1 MITQKYNLSIE
12 PDKVK
17 PVVRVSQYDDSSR
30 TIVFVIDYDF
40 SDASVYVGDDEIA
53 CEIDGNEVSFLIDE
67 SLTGTAGDRQG
78 EVVCDGV
85 GTLNFVLSVEQ
96 TPLSL
101 DLNRLRLMKYDSP
114 SFFKPR
120 LEPIKIDVKTELDD
134 KIGKLDGKQEIGDQ
148 KQSEITEENSEI
160 TEENSEI
167 SEEIAE
173 IENIEE
179 ESEVDD
185 AQTGE

>member
-1 MITQKYNLSIE
+1 MITQKYYLSIE

-30 TIVFVIDYDF
+30 TIVFVIDYEFD
-40 SDASVYVGDDEIA
+40 DASVYVGEDEIA

-67 SLTGTAGDRQG
+67 SLTGTAGERQG

-101 DLNRLRLMKYDSP
+101 DLNRLQLMKYDSP

-120 LEPIKIDVKTELDD
+120 LEPIKIDLKTDLE
-134 KIGKLDGKQEIGDQ
+134 IGKIDKGDQ
-148 KQSEITEENSEI
+148 KQTIDEINDEI

-185 AQTGE
+185 DVETGE

>member
-1 MITQKYNLSIE
+1 M
-12 PDKVK
+12 
-17 PVVRVSQYDDSSR
+17 
-30 TIVFVIDYDF
+30 
-40 SDASVYVGDDEIA
+40 GDDEIA
-53 CEIDGNEVSFLIDE
+53 CEVDVNEVSFVIDE
-67 SLTGTAGDRQG
+67 SLTGTAGERQG

-85 GTLNFVLSVEQ
+85 GSLNFVLSVEQ

-101 DLNRLRLMKYDSP
+101 DLSRLRLMKYDSP

-120 LEPIKIDVKTELDD
+120 LEPIKIDLKTELE
-134 KIGKLDGKQEIGDQ
+134 IGKLDGKTGDQ
-148 KQSEITEENSEI
+148 KQNEI

-173 IENIEE
+173 IDENIEE